1 MTGATWMGLVF
12 VMPSGLSSAATPK
25 SPSPNATSQ
34 KTPSQSTQPQ
44 VVKPTLTPAPTP
56 SATAQ
61 PTPSATPQTPAPQT
75 PEGST
80 ETAASQSFA
89 NDSEQV
95 VKWLILALIPVG
107 AVGAALYCLR
117 PPTRTKPID
126 LRSPASSPPV
136 PDSQLPTEGGT
147 PSNPNSRPQRPQ
159 APLPSQTAE
168 AAVSVPSNLER
179 SNLERASSEV
189 IEPQV
194 SEGASLARTTRIS
207 KVDIVE
213 ALIQDLQHPEV
224 AQRRKSIW
232 ELGQRG
238 DSRAIQPLVDL
249 LVDADSQ
256 QRSLILAAIA
266 EISTRTLKPMHR
278 ALLMSL
284 QDESADVR
292 KNAIRDITRIYDQMA
307 QVSQLLQYA
316 ASDTDTEVQE
326 TARWALGQLN
336 RFRTSAEPELKPS
349 RPDEL
354 PRSRDPRLGDQRF

>member
-1 MTGATWMGLVF
+1 M
-12 VMPSGLSSAATPK
+12 PK
-25 SPSPNATSQ
+25 SPSPNAANQS
-34 KTPSQSTQPQ
+34 TPSQSAQPP
-44 VVKPTLTPAPTP
+44 VIKPTRTPAPTP

-61 PTPSATPQTPAPQT
+61 PIPSATPQPPAQT
-75 PEGST
+75 T

-89 NDSEQV
+89 NDSEQI
-95 VKWLILALIPVG
+95 VKWLILALIPIG

-117 PPTRTKPID
+117 SPARTKAID
-126 LRSPASSPPV
+126 LRPTASPLHPPD
-136 PDSQLPTEGGT
+136 PQLPAEGRT
-147 PSNPNSRPQRPQ
+147 ISDRNSQPQRPN
-159 APLPSQTAE
+159 APLPNQIAE
-168 AAVSVPSNLER
+168 AAVSVQA
-179 SNLERASSEV
+179 NLERANSEV
-189 IEPQV
+189 IEPQLPDG
-194 SEGASLARTTRIS
+194 SSLARTTRIS

-213 ALIQDLQHPEV
+213 ALIQDLHHPEV

-292 KNAIRDITRIYDQMA
+292 KNAIRDITRVYDQMA

-336 RFRTSAEPELKPS
+336 RFRTSSEPELKPS